1 MILTEMYWYFCD
13 SLLGMFFKGICFI
26 IKHIQIS
33 SNIHAYNAKPTL
45 FAKKDNSVIDNINL
59 KYALYQNENNI

>member
-13 SLLGMFFKGICFI
+13 SLLGMFFKGIYFI

-45 FAKKDNSVIDNINL
+45 FAKKDNSGHNTYYNFKV
-59 KYALYQNENNI
+59 NESYSP